1 MAGGRSS
8 EVVGKADELETEL
21 FFHNKITNAMSR
33 KKNELKQVAKDVS
46 DFNDR
51 LVQNYDKYGDGD
63 AMNKDSIERIM
74 LSLSASMDFVKLE
87 LKNETRYLCEKHKN
101 KMIDIINAFN
111 SICYAQGAMT
121 ISAIELDKHEKMI
134 SMSSQPEQKSDI

>member
-1 MAGGRSS
+1 
-8 EVVGKADELETEL
+8 
-21 FFHNKITNAMSR
+21 MSR
-33 KKNELKQVAKDVS
+33 KKNELKQIAKDVS

-51 LVQNYDKYGDGD
+51 LVQNYDNYGDED

-74 LSLSASMDFVKLE
+74 LSLSASMDFVKIE
-87 LKNETRYLCEKHKN
+87 LKNETRYLCEKHTN

-111 SICYAQGAMT
+111 SICYAQGALA